1 MLKRKIKLVHNT
13 YIGTR
18 KLIRRLIITDQP
30 GRYIA
35 VFVISPILAKKGFE
49 YNDIFIQLFS
59 LLLFTWDLFWIII
72 HPAKEIKSL
81 KQN

>member
-1 MLKRKIKLVHNT
+1 MFKT
-13 YIGTR
+13 YIGAR
-18 KLIRRLIITDQP
+18 KLVRRIIITDQP

-72 HPAKEIKSL
+72 YPAKEIKSL